1 MGRGGVGSRVTPQVR
16 KRRALCRGAEI
27 SQQPRQSTHW
37 ATDPLDLFPHHIYPH
52 PATPSRNATM
62 SESPSEIQ
70 IHVKGENSHPLER
83 REKAS
88 SRAYAGANELKL
100 QITIKTDKTVQDLK
114 HAIAEK
120 TDAPADR
127 QRLIYSGKVLKVR
140 LLDPPRSTPL
150 PISNLSS
157 LACRLL

>member
-1 MGRGGVGSRVTPQVR
+1 
-16 KRRALCRGAEI
+16 
-27 SQQPRQSTHW
+27 
-37 ATDPLDLFPHHIYPH
+37 
-52 PATPSRNATM
+52 M